1 VLSQLSYTPI
11 TKIYI
16 VKELEITFPK
26 VRVKISD
33 LSFHVNNDL
42 TKTLRFFLWWRY
54 NFLSIKLGSYKEC
67 PTGQKREEN
76 AMEKLKKTSLIALTF
91 SLIFTVSSCNNQ
103 KTKSESGQSAA
114 QAENAG
120 TMQVDSSGLSKTKAI
135 LKTVH
140 GNIVF
145 KFYPK
150 KAPNTVT
157 RISEL
162 IKQGFYD
169 GLTFHRVVPNFVI
182 QGGDPTATGTGGSGQ
197 KLKAE
202 FNDIQHIKG
211 TVAMARAQDKD
222 SADSQFY
229 VALTNLPH
237 LDRNYT
243 VFGQVIEGIEILE
256 KVQQGDKML
265 SLSLE

>member
-1 VLSQLSYTPI
+1 MKNL
-11 TKIYI
+11 K
-16 VKELEITFPK
+16 F
-26 VRVKISD
+26 
-33 LSFHVNNDL
+33 
-42 TKTLRFFLWWRY
+42 TL
-54 NFLSIKLGSYKEC
+54 
-67 PTGQKREEN
+67 
-76 AMEKLKKTSLIALTF
+76 LI
-91 SLIFTVSSCNNQ
+91 SLIFTSLLGISSCNKQNETSNAPGQ
-103 KTKSESGQSAA
+103 GVKGAVTESM
-114 QAENAG
+114 
-120 TMQVDSSGLSKTKAI
+120 TVDSSGLSKSKAI

-145 KFYPK
+145 KFYPN

-162 IKQGFYD
+162 IKSGFYD
-169 GLTFHRVVPNFVI
+169 GISFHRVVPNFVI

-211 TVAMARAQDKD
+211 TVAMARSQSKD

-229 VALTNLPH
+229 IALTNLPH
-237 LDRNYT
+237 LDGSYT
-243 VFGQVIEGIEILE
+243 VFGQVVEGLEILE